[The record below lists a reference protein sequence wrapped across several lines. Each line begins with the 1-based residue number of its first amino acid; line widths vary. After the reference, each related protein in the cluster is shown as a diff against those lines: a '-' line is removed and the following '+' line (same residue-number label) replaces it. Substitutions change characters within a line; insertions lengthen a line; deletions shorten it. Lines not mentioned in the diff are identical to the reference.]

1 MIIVEPKP
9 VKKRASRGNLEAKL
23 QAECHIWYVN
33 EFRGKPL
40 NLWSTFNEGKN
51 VAQKRSMGMVPG
63 VSDML
68 YYESWGRGLI
78 GLEFKYPG
86 TQHNVNHLMTQ
97 AKWILQVCDCGGFID
112 SFADFKAIIK
122 GDNCRIDPQK
132 VIDYCKSVK
141 TGSIVWDPSKFI

>member
-1 MIIVEPKP
+1 MITAESRPP
-9 VKKRASRGNLEAKL
+9 KKRALSANEEAKL

-51 VAQKRSMGMVPG
+51 VSQKLSMGMVPG

-78 GLEFKYPG
+78 GLEFKYSG
-86 TQHNVNHLMTQ
+86 TSHNVSHLLNQ
-97 AKWILQVCDCGGFID
+97 ASWIFDVCDCGGFVD
-112 SFADFKAIIK
+112 SFAVFKHIIK
-122 GDNCRIDPQK
+122 GENCWIDPQK
-132 VIDYCKSVK
+132 VIDYCHSVN
-141 TGSIVWDPSKFI
+141 TGSIVWESGKFV